1 MAVLLG
7 HFEEVL
13 NKIHD
18 IGPSVHVSLCDVSV
32 RFLARIHGG
41 ERQTRSI
48 CSSMHECKSSSMSLC
63 LRAYWA
69 AFCADVTE
77 ALRCCN

>member
-13 NKIHD
+13 NKVHD
-18 IGPSVHVSLCDVSV
+18 IGPSVHVSLCDASV

-41 ERQTRSI
+41 RETNTLYLFQY
-48 CSSMHECKSSSMSLC
+48 
-63 LRAYWA
+63 A
-69 AFCADVTE
+69 
-77 ALRCCN
+77 